1 MIHFIFILL
10 IHIFFN
16 NISICSNSEII
27 LTEINKHEEHRKKLE
42 DLLLFS
48 MYPRSTSHFPIRR
61 DKYDNHV
68 SRGRYELLSDLNKT
82 VSLSQFKEMLQCS
95 INEPAFDE
103 YYGTLSLLILFP
115 PTKESIELLCAWG
128 ESQCENWLTCKE
140 RMLKFKNNEYNNDSL
155 HILHDFKQFR
165 MLRITNNKLY
175 FDWPWGSHR
184 ARYPHFDIWNSL
196 IFSKVLESVNDIGDS
211 VFFIGGEFPSFP
223 FKFPF
228 IQINQA
234 GSYSKAGGT
243 NTIVWPWEVE
253 YKIAYDYHQRIKS
266 DYNHNYSDENFRKLT
281 GTLPWHEKINKAAF
295 YASHCPIR
303 IILFEQCARHPDLFD
318 FHHNL
323 NGGLECWDPSCTRTG
338 IILSS
343 NL

>member
-1 MIHFIFILL
+1 MIHFICILL

-27 LTEINKHEEHRKKLE
+27 LTEIDKHEEHRKKLE

-128 ESQCENWLTCKE
+128 ETECENWLDCKK
-140 RMLKFKNNEYNNDSL
+140 RMLKFKNNEYKRVD
-155 HILHDFKQFR
+155 
-165 MLRITNNKLY
+165 
-175 FDWPWGSHR
+175 
-184 ARYPHFDIWNSL
+184 
-196 IFSKVLESVNDIGDS
+196 
-211 VFFIGGEFPSFP
+211 
-223 FKFPF
+223 
-228 IQINQA
+228 
-234 GSYSKAGGT
+234 
-243 NTIVWPWEVE
+243 
-253 YKIAYDYHQRIKS
+253 
-266 DYNHNYSDENFRKLT
+266 
-281 GTLPWHEKINKAAF
+281 
-295 YASHCPIR
+295 
-303 IILFEQCARHPDLFD
+303 
-318 FHHNL
+318 
-323 NGGLECWDPSCTRTG
+323 
-338 IILSS
+338 
-343 NL
+343 